1 MGSINESLSINGTVT
16 ASRFSGPMTRS
27 NIDSDSGSVIE
38 IPLHGWRIWDNV
50 AANLGATPTSTDDLA
65 YNAGVYGTGIEYLAT
80 KDYNGAAVGA
90 VIHYARQRITLP
102 FNYVAY
108 SSVSIRLCGG
118 MLLAVAS
125 VSGTALVEAYV
136 CARSKLVSGSN
147 LVTTAATTINS
158 LTFADTDFALTSSA
172 LVAGTVLDLRVRITM
187 ESVTATSH
195 FGAISHTEAI
205 LTLQG

>member
-1 MGSINESLSINGTVT
+1 MATLNESLSVNGTIT

-27 NIDSDSGSVIE
+27 NIDSDAGSVIE
-38 IPLHGWRIWDNV
+38 IPLPGWRIWDNV
-50 AANLGATPTSTDDLA
+50 AANLGATPTSVDDLA
-65 YNAGVYGTGIEYLAT
+65 YNSGVYGTGIEYLAT
-80 KDYNGAAVGA
+80 KDYNAAAAAV
-90 VIHYARQRITLP
+90 VTHYARQRFTLP
-102 FNYVAY
+102 FNYVTY

-125 VSGTALVEAYV
+125 VSATVLVEAYV

-158 LTFADTDFALTSSA
+158 LTFADIDFALTSSA
-172 LVAGTVLDLRVRITM
+172 LVPGTVLDLRVQIAAH
-187 ESVTATSH
+187 SVTATSH